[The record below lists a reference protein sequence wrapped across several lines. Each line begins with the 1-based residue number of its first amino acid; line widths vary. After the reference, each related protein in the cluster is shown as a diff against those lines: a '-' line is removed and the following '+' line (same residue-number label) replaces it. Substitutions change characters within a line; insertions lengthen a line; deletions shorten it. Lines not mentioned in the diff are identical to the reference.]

1 MSPPVTLNT
10 RSSFIFS
17 SGGTLEVGYYVS
29 GVEGD
34 FGVIRVTFGA
44 KLVAC
49 VMEEAV
55 MISVLEDVVAGVA
68 VVDVVGV
75 LVRRMTEAV
84 AEVVKERLQGRQKI
98 RW

>member
-1 MSPPVTLNT
+1 MSTPVTLNT
-10 RSSFIFS
+10 TNSFIFS
-17 SGGTLEVGYYVS
+17 SGGTLEVGYYVT

-75 LVRRMTEAV
+75 LVGRMTEVA
-84 AEVVKERLQGRQKI
+84 AEVVKERLQGWWKM